1 MSRYGHYKLGKAP
14 AKHDPRT
21 LRLSSYTTPQLPP
34 PPVEQ
39 RWSPAVAA
47 AAGGEGAWPMY
58 RNDQIGNCAIVT
70 TAHATKCWTANAD
83 GPQRAVEPTL
93 EEVVAEYS
101 AVSGFDPRTGA
112 NDTGCVVLDVL
123 KRWRNTGLFGRKIA
137 GYIAVD
143 FHDHTTIKQA
153 MAMFGG
159 LYAGVQLPLAAQ
171 DMEDWLAPTPGSR
184 LGIRQRRLW
193 AKGSWGG
200 HAIYL
205 ADYGQSFVMAPTWG
219 APKRISWNFIRQFL
233 DELWAV
239 VSEDWTNDAG
249 RAPNGFD
256 LPKLL
261 ADLQKV
267 SRPSA

>member
-1 MSRYGHYKLGKAP
+1 MSSLHGHYKLGKKA

-21 LRLSSYTTPQLPP
+21 LRLSAYTTPQLPP
-34 PPVEQ
+34 PPVKQ
-39 RWSPAVAA
+39 LWSPVVDH
-47 AAGGEGAWPMY
+47 WPMY
-58 RNDQIGNCAIVT
+58 ANDQIGDCAIVT

-93 EEVVAEYS
+93 DQVVAEYS

-123 KRWRNTGLFGRKIA
+123 KRWRNEGLFGRKILA
-137 GYIAVD
+137 YIAVD
-143 FHDHTTIKQA
+143 LKDPQTIRQA

-159 LYAGVQLPLAAQ
+159 LYGGVQLPLAAQ
-171 DMEDWLAPTPGSR
+171 DLPGDFWHAPTGPLSDLR
-184 LGIRQRRLW
+184 RRWRRQW
-193 AKGSWGG
+193 APGSWGG

-205 ADYGQSFVMAPTWG
+205 ADYDESYVMAPTWG
-219 APKRISWNFIRQFL
+219 KPKWISWNFISKYL

-249 RAPNGFD
+249 RTPHGFD

-261 ADLQKV
+261 ADLNKV
-267 SRPSA
+267 GQQAA